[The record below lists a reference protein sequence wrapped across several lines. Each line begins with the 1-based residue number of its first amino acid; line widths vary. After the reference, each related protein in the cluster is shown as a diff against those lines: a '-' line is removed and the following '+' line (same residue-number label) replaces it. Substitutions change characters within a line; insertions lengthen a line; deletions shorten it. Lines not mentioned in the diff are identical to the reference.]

1 MRSGAWE
8 TVDAALV
15 AAFPLPV
22 AAPPPEA
29 KAAVEAK
36 IAVIRMADADGD
48 EGWYS
53 GLLDKAGRAQG
64 RGELKYDQGML
75 FVGDFVQGLLHAG
88 VAYTPDGQPE
98 VAMRSGQWEVSGEN
112 VDPDL
117 VKEYPLQIQGGE
129 PVGTDAAADAS
140 DASPE
145 FLPLVAP
152 GQQNEL
158 LRVPLS
164 RQLVPITSNGDTL
177 YHKSAYY
184 GTIQAGTP
192 SKSFKMVFDTGSG
205 HLILPSTY
213 CGSETCRAHATYS
226 RKRSST
232 ARDVNIDG
240 STAHPGESRDQMTV
254 SFGTGE
260 VSGVF
265 IEDVVCMDD
274 VSAPP
279 LANVSGASA
288 ALVAAAGARQEL
300 PRGCVT
306 MSLVAATE
314 MSAEPF
320 LDFDFDGILGLG
332 LTGLSQGTNFN
343 FLDVVGRS
351 LKEQGGRLPQTFSV
365 FLAREGQLGS
375 EVTLGGW
382 APERLAEGDR
392 NAVAWNRV
400 LDPELGHWS
409 LSVRRIR
416 VDGEPLSF
424 PELYKRLRHQAVGG
438 ECAGRGPQL
447 HFELEH

>member
-53 GLLDKAGRAQG
+53 GLLDEAGRAHG

-164 RQLVPITSNGDTL
+164 RQLVP
-177 YHKSAYY
+177 
-184 GTIQAGTP
+184 
-192 SKSFKMVFDTGSG
+192 
-205 HLILPSTY
+205 STY

-279 LANVSGASA
+279 LANV
-288 ALVAAAGARQEL
+288 
-300 PRGCVT
+300 C
-306 MSLVAATE
+306 
-314 MSAEPF
+314 
-320 LDFDFDGILGLG
+320 
-332 LTGLSQGTNFN
+332 
-343 FLDVVGRS
+343 
-351 LKEQGGRLPQTFSV
+351 
-365 FLAREGQLGS
+365 
-375 EVTLGGW
+375 
-382 APERLAEGDR
+382 
-392 NAVAWNRV
+392 
-400 LDPELGHWS
+400 
-409 LSVRRIR
+409 
-416 VDGEPLSF
+416 
-424 PELYKRLRHQAVGG
+424 
-438 ECAGRGPQL
+438 
-447 HFELEH
+447 